1 MKKKILVVDDAP
13 IMRLIIKDTLMTS
26 GYDVVGEAAN
36 GKEAVEKYEELM
48 PDLVTMDIIMPEMDG
63 VQALKLIREAHSDA
77 KIIVISAIDQRE
89 SLMEAIKAG
98 ASDYIIKPFE
108 PDRVISAVDDIFKEG
123 VH

>member
-13 IMRLIIKDTLMTS
+13 IMRLIIKDTLMTT

-36 GKEAVEKYEELM
+36 GLEAVEKYKELE

-63 VQALKLIREAHSDA
+63 VAALKKIKEINSDA
-77 KIIVISAIDQRE
+77 QIIVISAIDQRE

-108 PDRVISAVDDIFKEG
+108 PDRVISAVDDIFKQIG
-123 VH
+123 

>member
-36 GKEAVEKYEELM
+36 GREAVEKYIELK
-48 PDLVTMDIIMPEMDG
+48 PDLVTMDIIMPEVDG
-63 VQALKLIREAHSDA
+63 VQALKQIRDKDEDA

-108 PDRVISAVDDIFKEG
+108 PDRVLSAVEDIFKEG
-123 VH
+123 

>member
-26 GYDVVGEAAN
+26 GYEVVGEAAN

-63 VQALKLIREAHSDA
+63 VQALKKIKEAHPTA

-108 PDRVISAVDDIFKEG
+108 PDRVISAVDDIFKESI
-123 VH
+123 H